1 MNAMNAMRAS
11 MDSIRNMDVM
21 RSSVMD
27 MSASAASQQSQ
38 QQQEALRMQHAE
50 ALIRSQAETAIRLAM
65 SQALPQLN
73 QQDSNHSPL
82 RHNGKYE
89 IYLYNFNNISQPKV

>member
-38 QQQEALRMQHAE
+38 QQEALRMQHAE

-73 QQDSNHSPL
+73 QQDSSHSPL
-82 RHNGKYE
+82 RHNGE
-89 IYLYNFNNISQPKV
+89 

>member
-38 QQQEALRMQHAE
+38 QQQDAVRMQHAE

-73 QQDSNHSPL
+73 QQDSSHSPL
-82 RHNGKYE
+82 RHNGKSE
-89 IYLYNFNNISQPKV
+89 KTSLI